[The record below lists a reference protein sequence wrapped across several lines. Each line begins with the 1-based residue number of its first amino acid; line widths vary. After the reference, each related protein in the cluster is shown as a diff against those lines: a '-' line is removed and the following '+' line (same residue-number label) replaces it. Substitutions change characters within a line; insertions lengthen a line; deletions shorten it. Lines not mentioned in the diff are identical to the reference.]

1 MDRCSIL
8 LIEDNPHDAELTL
21 LALGAGC
28 GAEVKVTSS
37 GREALDYLGAH
48 GGAAAR
54 PDLILPDLILLDL
67 NMPQMNGLEVLDAL
81 RAGEQTRD
89 IPVVVLTTSS
99 EERDQHASYAHGA
112 SDYVVKALDLDQF
125 REALTQVQRRWLSPA
140 RTGPL
145 KELDSLSAL

>member
-1 MDRCSIL
+1 MDHCSIL
-8 LIEDNPHDAELTL
+8 LVDDNPHDVELTL
-21 LALGAGC
+21 LALEVGSGAK
-28 GAEVKVTSS
+28 VKVTAS
-37 GREALDYLGAH
+37 GREALDFLE
-48 GGAAAR
+48 R
-54 PDLILPDLILLDL
+54 CDCPEERPDLILLDL